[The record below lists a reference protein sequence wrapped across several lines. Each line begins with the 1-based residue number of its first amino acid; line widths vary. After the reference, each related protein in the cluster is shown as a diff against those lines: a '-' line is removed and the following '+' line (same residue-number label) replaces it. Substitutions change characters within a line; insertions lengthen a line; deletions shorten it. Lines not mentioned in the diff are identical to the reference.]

1 MEEKE
6 AKGREKYETQDRIAE
21 AASWTQGAVSE
32 FDVSLSEADR
42 MAG

>member
-6 AKGREKYETQDRIAE
+6 AKAREKYETQDRMAE
-21 AASWTQGAVSE
+21 AASWTQGAVPE

-42 MAG
+42 PTD

>member
-6 AKGREKYETQDRIAE
+6 AKAREKYETQDRRAE
-21 AASWTQGAVSE
+21 AASWTQGAVPE

-42 MAG
+42 LTD

>member
-6 AKGREKYETQDRIAE
+6 AKAREKYETQDRMAE
-21 AASWTQGAVSE
+21 AASWTQGAIPE

-42 MAG
+42 LTD